1 LSKFYDL
8 TRTKTYMTDYKKKR
22 DELYALQKNRKLDD
36 SETFMLDRIENYL
49 LALEYDMKYFI
60 FQGGT
65 RERTLDFCKKR
76 NNKVFSIE
84 ELLTWKNDPDRPT
97 TDDYDPILHLGG
109 NKCFEG
115 ESFCYHM
122 FGFIST
128 ESAKELRPDI
138 IESVPVKARV
148 ELDKSLKKS
157 TIQIIEKKRNELLS
171 HSDPL
176 VAEYINNLLNQFA
189 NEVIG
194 ENEKIVKED
203 KEISIEEAV
212 EEISQEI
219 ITITDLITKQLKD
232 LKNLKF

>member
-1 LSKFYDL
+1 
-8 TRTKTYMTDYKKKR
+8 MIDYKKKR
-22 DELYALQKNRKLDD
+22 DELYELQKTRRLDD
-36 SETFMLDRIENYL
+36 NESLILSRIENYL
-49 LALEYDMKYFI
+49 QAIEYDMKYFI
-60 FQGGT
+60 FQGGI

-138 IESVPVKARV
+138 IESAPVKTRV

>member
-1 LSKFYDL
+1 
-8 TRTKTYMTDYKKKR
+8 MIEYKKKR
-22 DELYALQKNRKLDD
+22 DKLYALKKTRRLDD
-36 SETFMLDRIENYL
+36 NEAFMLDRIENYL

-84 ELLTWKNDPDRPT
+84 ELLSWKNDPDRPT

-122 FGFIST
+122 FGFISN
-128 ESAKELRPDI
+128 EFAKELRPDI
-138 IESVPVKARV
+138 IESVPVKTNV

-157 TIQIIEKKRNELLS
+157 TIQIIEKKRSELLS
-171 HSDPL
+171 NADPL

-194 ENEKIVKED
+194 KNEKIVIEG

-212 EEISQEI
+212 EEISTKI
-219 ITITDLITKQLKD
+219 ITITDLITKQLKG
-232 LKNLKF
+232 LNNLKL